1 MLDVINAL
9 KNNNMRKIP
18 QYDPTLFE
26 NMKKL
31 LKHLNSG
38 KGIGRLISSNKRAWC
53 LFNLEALR
61 CGAYRKE
68 ALSKER
74 FQSKKS

>member
-31 LKHLNSG
+31 LKHVNSG
-38 KGIGRLISSNKRAWC
+38 KVIGRLNF
-53 LFNLEALR
+53 L
-61 CGAYRKE
+61 
-68 ALSKER
+68 
-74 FQSKKS
+74 

>member
-9 KNNNMRKIP
+9 KNNNMRKMP

-31 LKHLNSG
+31 LKRVNRG
-38 KGIGRLISSNKRAWC
+38 KGIGTLNF
-53 LFNLEALR
+53 L
-61 CGAYRKE
+61 
-68 ALSKER
+68 
-74 FQSKKS
+74 